1 MQTIIVKLDI
11 KKLTNV
17 DLGISDRIVKRAETV
32 SGGVIIDGDYG
43 YFSPDGSAA
52 VWLSAENAAEGAKL
66 LVKLFESEKFCGND
80 LTAAAEIYISEE
92 ERALL
97 FDCTKVF
104 PSDK

>member
-17 DLGISDRIVKRAETV
+17 DLGISDKIVERAEKA
-32 SGGVIIDGDYG
+32 SGGAIVDGDYG

-66 LVKLFESEKFCGND
+66 LIKLFQSEKFCEND
-80 LTAAAEIYISEE
+80 LTAAAEIYMSESE
-92 ERALL
+92 KALL
-97 FDCTKVF
+97 FDCERVYPTE
-104 PSDK
+104 

>member
-17 DLGISDRIVKRAETV
+17 DFGISDCIVERAEKCSDGAIT
-32 SGGVIIDGDYG
+32 DGDYG

-52 VWLSAENAAEGAKL
+52 VWLSAQNAKEGAEL
-66 LVKLFESEKFCGND
+66 LVKLFHSEKLLEND
-80 LTAAAEIYISEE
+80 LTKAAEIYISEQ

-97 FDCTKVF
+97 FDCTKVY
-104 PSDK
+104 PKE